1 MSQQEQF
8 NMNQQQHHQDK
19 ATLLERLIFNN
30 RPVVILICLLVSV
43 FLFWQATQIRP
54 STSFEKMIPL
64 EHPFIEKMLEHRND
78 LANLGNTVRISVEA
92 TDGDIFSKDYMET
105 LRQIHDEVFYIPGVD
120 RSGLKSLWSPSVRWT
135 EVTEEGFAGGEVIP
149 NTYDGSPDSL
159 DLLRNNVLKSG
170 QVGRLVGNNFK
181 SSIID
186 VPLLES
192 YPDPQDQSKLIKLDY
207 QQFSHQLEEKIR
219 DKFQAQNPNVKIHI
233 VGFAKKV
240 GDLIDGLVMVA
251 MFFGIALVIT
261 WILLYWF
268 TWCIRST
275 IAVLITTLVAVVWQ
289 LGLMHA
295 VGFGLD
301 PYSMLVPFLIFAIGI
316 SHGVQK
322 INGIALQ
329 SSDADNALTAARRT
343 FRQLFLPGMIAI
355 LADAVG
361 FITLLIIDIGVIR
374 ELAIGASIGVA
385 VIVFTNL
392 ILLPVAI
399 SYVGISKKAIER
411 SKKDATREHPFWRL
425 LSNFASAKVAPVS
438 IVLALLAFG
447 GGLWYSQNLKIG
459 DLDQGAPELRPDSR
473 YNKDNSFIINNYS
486 TSSDVLVVMVKT
498 PTEGCSIYSTMAP
511 IDELMWKMENTPGVQ
526 SAISLVTVSKQMIK
540 GMNEGNLKWESL
552 SRNPDVLNSSIA
564 RADGLYNAD
573 CSLAPVLVFLND
585 HKAETLDRAVNAVKE
600 FADTHN
606 KDGLEFLLAAG
617 NAGIEAAT
625 NEVIKS
631 AELTILILVY
641 ICVAVM
647 CMITFRSFA
656 ATLCIVLPLVL
667 TSVLGN
673 ALMAFMGIGVKVA
686 TLPVVALGVGIG
698 VDYGIYIYSRL
709 ESFLRAGLPL
719 QEAYYQT
726 LKSTGKAV
734 LFTGLCLA
742 IGVCTWIFS
751 AIKFQADMGLMLTFM
766 LLWNMFGALWLLPA
780 LARFLIKPEK
790 MVGKAGG
797 SIFAH

>member
-1 MSQQEQF
+1 MS
-8 NMNQQQHHQDK
+8 NHHQDK
-19 ATLLERLIFNN
+19 ATFLERLIFNN
-30 RPVVILICLLVSV
+30 RPAVIVICLLVSI
-43 FLFWQATQIRP
+43 FLFWQATQVRP

-64 EHPFIEKMLEHRND
+64 HHPFIQKMMEHRND

-92 TDGDIFSKDYMET
+92 KDGDIFSKDYMET

-149 NTYDGSPDSL
+149 QTYDGSADSL
-159 DLLRNNVLKSG
+159 EELRNNVLKSG
-170 QVGRLVGNNFK
+170 QIGRLVANNFK

-192 YPDPQDQSKLIKLDY
+192 YPDPNDQGKLLKLDY
-207 QQFSHQLEEKIR
+207 RQFSHELEEKIR
-219 DKFQAQNPNVKIHI
+219 DKYQVQNPNVQVHI

-240 GDLIDGLVMVA
+240 GDLIDGLIMVVA
-251 MFFGIALVIT
+251 FFGIAFLTTLV
-261 WILLYWF
+261 LLYWF

-275 IAVLITTLVAVVWQ
+275 IAVLSTTLVAVIWQ
-289 LGLMHA
+289 LGLMHS

-399 SYVGISKKAIER
+399 SYVGISKKAIDR

-425 LSNFASAKVAPVS
+425 LSNFAHPTVAPISVV
-438 IVLALLAFG
+438 IAIMAFG
-447 GGLWYSQNLKIG
+447 GGLWYGKHLKIG

-473 YNKDNSFIINNYS
+473 YNKDNNFIISNYS

-498 PTEGCSIYSTMAP
+498 KPEGCSTHEALAP
-511 IDELMWKMENTPGVQ
+511 IDELMWTMENTQGVQ
-526 SAISLVTVSKQMIK
+526 SAISMVTVSKQVIK
-540 GMNEGNLKWESL
+540 GMNEGNLKWETL
-552 SRNPDVLNSSIA
+552 SRNQDVLNNSIS
-564 RADGLYNAD
+564 RADGLYNTD

-585 HKAETLDRAVNAVKE
+585 HKAETLQRAVKAVQG
-600 FADTHN
+600 FAQEHN
-606 KDGLEFLLAAG
+606 KEGLEFLLAAG

-625 NEVIKS
+625 NEVI
-631 AELTILILVY
+631 AQTELTILILVY
-641 ICVAVM
+641 ICVAAM
-647 CMITFRSFA
+647 CLITFRSIP
-656 ATLCIVLPLVL
+656 ATICIVIPLIL

-673 ALMAFMGIGVKVA
+673 ALMAFLGIGVKVA

-709 ESFLRAGLPL
+709 ESFLRAGLTL

-742 IGVCTWIFS
+742 IGVATWMFS

-766 LLWNMFGALWLLPA
+766 FIVNMFGALWLLPA

-790 MVGKAGG
+790 LAGKTGG
-797 SIFAH
+797 SLLAH

>member
-1 MSQQEQF
+1 MST
-8 NMNQQQHHQDK
+8 HHQDK
-19 ATLLERLIFNN
+19 ATFLERLIFNN
-30 RPVVILICLLVSV
+30 RPAVIVICLLVSV
-43 FLFWQATQIRP
+43 FLFWQAMHVRP

-64 EHPFIEKMLEHRND
+64 HHPYIQKMLEHRND

-92 TDGDIFSKDYMET
+92 VNGDIFTKEYMET

-149 NTYDGSPDSL
+149 QTYDGSAASL
-159 DLLRNNVLKSG
+159 EELRNNVLKSG
-170 QVGRLVGNNFK
+170 QIGRLVANNFK
-181 SSIID
+181 SSIVD

-192 YPDPQDQSKLIKLDY
+192 YPDPNDQGKLMKLDY
-207 QQFSHQLEEKIR
+207 RQFSHELEEKIR
-219 DKFQAQNPNVKIHI
+219 EKYQAQNPNVKVHV

-240 GDLIDGLVMVA
+240 GDLIDGLIMVV
-251 MFFGIALVIT
+251 MFFGIAFLITLV
-261 WILLYWF
+261 LLYWF

-289 LGLMHA
+289 LGLMHT

-399 SYVGISKKAIER
+399 SYVGISKKAVER
-411 SKKDATREHPFWRL
+411 SKKDAKRDHPFWRL
-425 LSNFASAKVAPVS
+425 LSNFAHPVVAPISVV
-438 IVLALLAFG
+438 IALIGFG
-447 GGLWYSQNLKIG
+447 GGLWYGQNLKIG

-473 YNKDNSFIINNYS
+473 YNQDNNFIINNYS

-498 PTEGCSIYSTMAP
+498 GPEGCSTHEALAP
-511 IDELMWKMENTPGVQ
+511 VDELMWKMENTPGVQ
-526 SAISLVTVSKQMIK
+526 SAISMVTVSKQVIK
-540 GMNEGNLKWESL
+540 GMNEGNLKWETL
-552 SRNPDVLNSSIA
+552 SRNQDVLNNSIS
-564 RADGLYNAD
+564 RAEGLYNSD

-585 HKAETLDRAVNAVKE
+585 HKAETLSRAVAVVEE
-600 FADTHN
+600 FAKEHD
-606 KDGLEFLLAAG
+606 KDGLKFLLAAG

-625 NEVIKS
+625 NEVIAQ

-647 CMITFRSFA
+647 CLITFRSIA
-656 ATLCIVLPLVL
+656 ATLCIVLPLIL

-673 ALMAFMGIGVKVA
+673 ALMAWLGIGVKVA
-686 TLPVVALGVGIG
+686 TLPVIALGVGIG

-719 QEAYYQT
+719 QEAYYET

-742 IGVCTWIFS
+742 IGVATWIFS

-780 LARFLIKPEK
+780 LARFLIRPEK
-790 MVGKAGG
+790 LAGKVGG
-797 SIFAH
+797 SLLAH

>member
-1 MSQQEQF
+1 MSTV
-8 NMNQQQHHQDK
+8 QHTQHSDEK
-19 ATLLERLIFNN
+19 ATFLERLIFNH
-30 RPVVILICLLVSV
+30 RPAVIILCLLASI
-43 FLFWQATQIRP
+43 FLFWQATQVRP

-64 EHPFIEKMLEHRND
+64 SHPFIQNMMKHRND

-92 TDGDIFSKDYMET
+92 VDGDIFSKEYMET
-105 LRQIHDEVFYIPGVD
+105 LRQISDEVFYIPGVD

-149 NTYDGSPDSL
+149 QSYNGSDASL
-159 DLLRNNVLKSG
+159 DQLRNNVLKSG
-170 QVGRLVGNNFK
+170 QVGRLVANDFR
-181 SSIID
+181 SSIIE
-186 VPLLES
+186 VPLQES
-192 YPDPQDQSKLIKLDY
+192 YPDPADQGKLLALDY

-219 DKFQAQNPNVKIHI
+219 DKYQVQNPHIKIHI

-240 GDLIDGLVMVA
+240 GDLIDGLFMVV
-251 MFFGIALVIT
+251 MFFGIAFLITLV
-261 WILLYWF
+261 LLIWF
-268 TWCIRST
+268 TRCIRST
-275 IAVLITTLVAVVWQ
+275 VAVLSTTLIAVIWQ
-289 LGLMHA
+289 LGLMHV
-295 VGFGLD
+295 VGFGID

-329 SSDADNALTAARRT
+329 SSEAENALTAARRT

-399 SYVGISKKAIER
+399 SYVGISKRAVSR
-411 SKKDATREHPFWRL
+411 SKQDAVCEHPFWRL

-447 GGLWYSQNLKIG
+447 CGLWYSQNLKIG

-473 YNKDNSFIINNYS
+473 YNKDNAFIINHYS

-498 PTEGCSIYSTMAP
+498 APEGCSAYSTMSA
-511 IDELMWKMENTPGVQ
+511 INELAWKMENTQGVQ
-526 SAISLVTVSKQMIK
+526 SAISLVTVSKQVIK

-552 SRNPDVLNSSIA
+552 SRNKDVLNNSIA
-564 RADGLYNAD
+564 RADGLYNTD
-573 CSLAPVLVFLND
+573 CSLAPLLVFLND
-585 HKAETLDRAVNAVKE
+585 HKAETLDRAVHAVQDFAKE
-600 FADTHN
+600 NDTP
-606 KDGLEFLLAAG
+606 DLQFLLAAG

-625 NEVIKS
+625 NEVIRQS
-631 AELTILILVY
+631 ELVILVLVY
-641 ICVAVM
+641 LCVAAM
-647 CMITFRSFA
+647 CMITFRSWA
-656 ATLCIVLPLVL
+656 
-667 TSVLGN
+667 
-673 ALMAFMGIGVKVA
+673 A

-719 QEAYYQT
+719 QQAYYET

-790 MVGKAGG
+790 MAGKVGN
-797 SIFAH
+797 SLFSH

>member
-1 MSQQEQF
+1 MS
-8 NMNQQQHHQDK
+8 NHHQDK
-19 ATLLERLIFNN
+19 ATFLERLIFNN
-30 RPVVILICLLVSV
+30 RPAVIVICLLVSI
-43 FLFWQATQIRP
+43 FLFWQATQVRP

-64 EHPFIEKMLEHRND
+64 HHPFIQKMMEHRND

-92 TDGDIFSKDYMET
+92 KDGDIFSKDYMET

-149 NTYDGSPDSL
+149 QTYDGSADSL
-159 DLLRNNVLKSG
+159 EELRNNVLKSG
-170 QVGRLVGNNFK
+170 QIGRLVANNFK

-192 YPDPQDQSKLIKLDY
+192 YPDPNDQGKLLKLDY
-207 QQFSHQLEEKIR
+207 RQFSHELEEKIR
-219 DKFQAQNPNVKIHI
+219 DKYQAQNPNVQVHI

-240 GDLIDGLVMVA
+240 GDLIDGLIMVVA
-251 MFFGIALVIT
+251 FFGIAFLTTLV
-261 WILLYWF
+261 LLYWF

-275 IAVLITTLVAVVWQ
+275 IAVLSTTLVAVIWQ
-289 LGLMHA
+289 LGLMHS

-399 SYVGISKKAIER
+399 SYVGISKKAIQR

-425 LSNFASAKVAPVS
+425 LSNFAHPTVAPISVV
-438 IVLALLAFG
+438 IAIMAFG
-447 GGLWYSQNLKIG
+447 GGLWYGKHLKIG

-473 YNKDNSFIINNYS
+473 YNKDNNFIISNYS

-498 PTEGCSIYSTMAP
+498 KPEGCSTHEALAP
-511 IDELMWKMENTPGVQ
+511 IDELMWTMENTQGVQ
-526 SAISLVTVSKQMIK
+526 SAISMVTVSKQVIK
-540 GMNEGNLKWESL
+540 GMNEGNLKWETL
-552 SRNPDVLNSSIA
+552 SRNQDVLNNSIS
-564 RADGLYNAD
+564 RADGLYNTD

-585 HKAETLDRAVNAVKE
+585 HKAETLQRAVKAVQG
-600 FADTHN
+600 FAQEHN

-625 NEVIKS
+625 NEVI
-631 AELTILILVY
+631 AQTELTILILVY
-641 ICVAVM
+641 ICVAAM
-647 CMITFRSFA
+647 CLITFRSIP
-656 ATLCIVLPLVL
+656 ATICIVIPLIL

-673 ALMAFMGIGVKVA
+673 ALMAFLGIGVKVA

-709 ESFLRAGLPL
+709 ESFLRAGLTL

-742 IGVCTWIFS
+742 IGVATWMFS

-766 LLWNMFGALWLLPA
+766 FIVNMFGALWLLPA

-790 MVGKAGG
+790 LAGKTGG
-797 SIFAH
+797 SLLAH

>member
-1 MSQQEQF
+1 
-8 NMNQQQHHQDK
+8 MNALSTHHQDK
-19 ATLLERLIFNN
+19 ATFLERLIFTH
-30 RPVVILICLLVSV
+30 RPFVIITCLLVTI
-43 FLFWQATQIRP
+43 FLAYQATQVRP

-64 EHPFIEKMLEHRND
+64 QHPFIQNMLEHRND

-92 TDGDIFSKDYMET
+92 VNGDIFTKEYMET
-105 LRQIHDEVFYIPGVD
+105 LQKIHDEVFYIPGVD
-120 RSGLKSLWSPSVRWT
+120 RSGMKSLWSPSVRWT

-149 NTYDGSPDSL
+149 QTYDGSAKAL
-159 DLLRNNVLKSG
+159 DQLRNNVLKSG
-170 QVGRLVGNNFK
+170 QIGRLVANNFK

-186 VPLLES
+186 VPLLEV
-192 YPDPQDQSKLIKLDY
+192 YPDPKDQGKLMNLDY
-207 QQFSHQLEEKIR
+207 RQFSHELEEKIR
-219 DKFQAQNPNVKIHI
+219 DKYQLQNPNVKIHI

-240 GDLIDGLVMVA
+240 GDLIDGLLMVVG
-251 MFFGIALVIT
+251 FFGICFVIT
-261 WILLYWF
+261 LVLLLWF
-268 TWCIRST
+268 TKCVRST
-275 IAVLITTLVAVVWQ
+275 IAVLSTTLVAVIWQ
-289 LGLMHA
+289 LGLLHSI
-295 VGFGLD
+295 GFGLD

-329 SSDADNALTAARRT
+329 SSDAETPLLAARRT

-361 FITLLIIDIGVIR
+361 FITLLVIDIGVIR

-399 SYVGISKKAIER
+399 SYIGISKKAVQR
-411 SKKDATREHPFWRL
+411 SKEDAVRDHPFWRM
-425 LSNFASAKVAPVS
+425 LSNFASPTVAPISVV
-438 IVLALLAFG
+438 IALAMFAG
-447 GGLWYSQNLKIG
+447 GMWQGHHLKIG

-473 YNKDNSFIINNYS
+473 YNLDNDFIIRNYS
-486 TSSDVLVVMVKT
+486 TSSDVLVVMVESAS
-498 PTEGCSIYSTMAP
+498 EGCSTHKTMSA
-511 IDELMWKMENTPGVQ
+511 IDELAWRLENTEGVQ

-552 SRNPDVLNSSIA
+552 SRNQDVLNNSIS
-564 RADGLYNAD
+564 RAEGLFNSN
-573 CSLAPVLVFLND
+573 CSLAPLLVFLND
-585 HKAETLDRAVNAVKE
+585 HKAETLDRAVAVVQE
-600 FADTHN
+600 FAKAND
-606 KDGLEFLLAAG
+606 KDDLKFKLAAG

-625 NEVIKS
+625 NEVIKHS
-631 AELTILILVY
+631 ELTILILVY

-647 CMITFRSFA
+647 CLITFRSFA
-656 ATLCIVLPLVL
+656 ATLCIVLPLIL

-673 ALMAFMGIGVKVA
+673 ALMATLGIGVKVA
-686 TLPVVALGVGIG
+686 TLPVIALGVGIG
-698 VDYGIYIYSRL
+698 VDYGIYIYTRL
-709 ESFLRAGLPL
+709 ESFLRQGLSL
-719 QEAYYQT
+719 QEAYYET

-742 IGVCTWIFS
+742 IGVATWIFS

-780 LARFLIKPEK
+780 LARFLINPEK
-790 MVGKAGG
+790 VRQKKA
-797 SIFAH
+797 SILVH

>member
-1 MSQQEQF
+1 MS
-8 NMNQQQHHQDK
+8 NHHQDK
-19 ATLLERLIFNN
+19 ASFLERLIFNN
-30 RPVVILICLLVSV
+30 RPAVILICTLVSI
-43 FLFWQATQIRP
+43 FLFYQATQVRP

-64 EHPFIEKMLEHRND
+64 SHPFIQNMMEHRND
-78 LANLGNTVRISVEA
+78 LANLGNTVRISVSVKE
-92 TDGDIFSKDYMET
+92 GDIFTKEYMET
-105 LRQIHDEVFYIPGVD
+105 LRQINDETFYIPGVD
-120 RSGLKSLWSPSVRWT
+120 RSGLKSLWTPSVRWT

-149 NTYDGSPDSL
+149 QTYDGSAESL
-159 DLLRNNVLKSG
+159 EELRSNVLKSG
-170 QVGRLVGNNFK
+170 QVGRLVANNFK
-181 SSIID
+181 SSIVD

-192 YPDPQDQSKLIKLDY
+192 YPDPNDQSKLVALDY
-207 QQFSHQLEEKIR
+207 RQFSHELEEKIR
-219 DKFQAQNPNVKIHI
+219 EKYQAQNPNIEIQI

-240 GDLIDGLVMVA
+240 GDLIDGLVMVVA
-251 MFFGIALVIT
+251 FFAIALLIT
-261 WILLYWF
+261 FALLYWF
-268 TWCIRST
+268 SWCIRST
-275 IAVLITTLVAVVWQ
+275 IGVLITTLIAVGWQ
-289 LGLMHA
+289 LGLMNL

-329 SSDADNALTAARRT
+329 SSDADNSLTAARRT

-361 FITLLIIDIGVIR
+361 FITLLIIDIGVIH

-399 SYVGISKKAIER
+399 SYLGISKRAIER
-411 SKKDATREHPFWRL
+411 SKKDAVTEKPFWRA
-425 LSNFASAKVAPVS
+425 LSVVAHPNVAPFMV
-438 IVLALLAFG
+438 VLGLAAGVACFF
-447 GGLWYSQNLKIG
+447 YQKENLQVG

-473 YNKDNSFIINNYS
+473 YNLDNDFIIKNYS
-486 TSSDVLVVMVKT
+486 TSSDVLVVMVKSA
-498 PTEGCSIYSTMAP
+498 PEGCSTHEALAAM
-511 IDELMWKMENTPGVQ
+511 DELMWKMDNTEGVQ
-526 SAISLVTVSKQMIK
+526 SAVSMVTVSRQMIK
-540 GMNEGNLKWESL
+540 GMNEGNLKWETL
-552 SRNPDVLNSSIA
+552 SRNQDVLNNSIA

-573 CSLAPVLVFLND
+573 CSVAPVLVFLED
-585 HKAETLDRAVNAVKE
+585 HKAETLKRAVKAVQE
-600 FADTHN
+600 FAAENN
-606 KDGLEFLLAAG
+606 KDGLEFRLAAG

-625 NEVIKS
+625 NEVIS
-631 AELTILILVY
+631 TSELSILVLVY
-641 ICVAVM
+641 IWVAVM
-647 CMITFRSFA
+647 CLITFRSIP
-656 ATLCIVLPLVL
+656 ATICIVLPLIL
-667 TSVLGN
+667 TSILGN
-673 ALMAFMGIGVKVA
+673 ALMAFLGIGMKVA
-686 TLPVVALGVGIG
+686 TLPVIALGVGIG

-742 IGVCTWIFS
+742 IGVATWIFS

-766 LLWNMFGALWLLPA
+766 FIVNMFGALLLLPA

-790 MVGKAGG
+790 LVGKQGG
-797 SIFAH
+797 SLFAH